1 MKLNRK
7 GYLTI
12 EIILGAVIAFGIA
25 FFLIEIT
32 TKLVSVSE
40 DNYKDTIVSTD
51 SALIISGVKELIEE
65 ENSRITNIS
74 CSNNT
79 CTISSSNGQYSLKV
93 DGNKLS
99 YSKDNTLYERNI
111 DSSLSDITL
120 TSSVNGNA
128 TNKDNIYFKIS
139 GKNIYS
145 GKVYDIIIPI
155 SAEIGPVGTAPAI
168 SCSTVNVWTN
178 ERGKG
183 QVDVTI
189 TDNENDL
196 DEIYYYNYSLEKDSN
211 GKYTTN
217 DWDTTKHTITSNS
230 NRYSISNAKTNMIKV
245 VATDKGGNKTEE
257 ECTTN
262 VDTLKP
268 YTPTA
273 HVMLESKE
281 DENSKLYY
289 FHTSNYKF
297 KVEANTCCY
306 AYYGELY
313 CDKIEGRVKKEQ
325 KCKIEYGTEK
335 SDHVGYRNWMNDDD
349 TDLYRDGQ
357 SWGTI
362 EYFYY
367 RNGDTNYVHRLKKIE
382 VIDSYGKVSWLDAEV
397 EGSKTD
403 YYDYEKIV
411 GCDKAGNCSDALILT
426 LVYP

>member
-51 SALIISGVKELIEE
+51 SALIISEVKELIEK

-93 DGNKLS
+93 DNNKLS

-120 TSSVNGNA
+120 TSSVNGNT

-145 GKVYDIIIPI
+145 GKDYDIIIPI

-196 DEIYYYNYSLEKDSN
+196 DEIYYYNYSLAKGSD

-217 DWDTTKHTITSNS
+217 DWDTEKQIITSNS

-245 VATDKGGNKTEE
+245 VATDKGGNKTEK

-268 YTPTA
+268 YAPFA
-273 HVMLESKE
+273 Q
-281 DENSKLYY
+281 LYQDPATNNY
-289 FHTSNYKF
+289 FYKSGGNTYSVT
-297 KVEANTCCY
+297 VEKNTCCINR
-306 AYYGELY
+306 AAEPY
-313 CDKIEGRVKKEQ
+313 CNETYNYVNIRYDSTEYQECTVKCTGSRPGYECYKWYVFDNNGDK
-325 KCKIEYGTEK
+325 
-335 SDHVGYRNWMNDDD
+335 
-349 TDLYRDGQ
+349 YRDGK
-357 SWGTI
+357 SDWKIMVYRYYNNAGTNVYS
-362 EYFYY
+362 EYEKDT
-367 RNGDTNYVHRLKKIE
+367 GDDWVRYTT
-382 VIDSYGKVSWLDAEV
+382 
-397 EGSKTD
+397 EGSSSAR
-403 YYDYEKIV
+403 YDYMTTQGGDV
-411 GCDKAGNCSDALILT
+411 AGNFGPELR
-426 LVYP
+426 VYKE